1 MKDLKKI
8 TYNQTGRSDEDID
21 QIVERFRK
29 NHPRFVS
36 LNKHFEGVII
46 KARQNEKSQTFWV
59 DKDPLFEETQ
69 SQVKGATRPRPIKIV
84 NDTEIFC
91 VPQVYPKV
99 PIVGLGILIV
109 KDNPGE
115 PKTVR
120 TEIFDDLV
128 YQMNALANGHNISF
142 NRTEY
147 VLPSGKIK
155 PNWWTVPVADLSSVQ
170 LCLNRVFLEYE
181 DYGLRHPFI
190 CAGHDVSRFVCA
202 HLGPRF
208 FDSWM

>member
-8 TYNQTGRSDEDID
+8 TYNQTGRPDEDID
-21 QIVERFRK
+21 QIVEKFRK

-59 DKDPLFEETQ
+59 DKDPFFEEMKN
-69 SQVKGATRPRPIKIV
+69 QVKLAKSIKII

-91 VPQVYPKV
+91 VPQVYPRI
-99 PIVGLGILIV
+99 PTIGLGILIV

-120 TEIFDDLV
+120 TEIFEALV
-128 YQMNALANGHNISF
+128 REMNTLANGHNISF

-155 PNWWTVPVADLSSVQ
+155 PNWWTIPVINLPAVIVRLNPIFLS
-170 LCLNRVFLEYE
+170 YE
-181 DYGLRHPFI
+181 DHGILHPFI
-190 CAGHDVSRFVCA
+190 GAGREVSNFVCS